1 MWRVWIIIAL
11 LLTFVGCGSRT
22 TAERLNGTWANP
34 LATYQFDFGAHT
46 MTITTG
52 GKTKVAQ
59 MSVVT
64 QDEKSVTV
72 QTDGDPIVIMLTD
85 DATAIIMQAK
95 KLPLQ
100 LKRQS

>member
-1 MWRVWIIIAL
+1 MWRLWLIIML
-11 LLTFVGCGSRT
+11 LLTLVGCGKQT
-22 TAERLNGTWANP
+22 VTDRLNGTWINP
-34 LATYQFDFGAHT
+34 IATYQFDFGAHT
-46 MTITTG
+46 MTVTTA
-52 GKTKVAQ
+52 GKTKTLHIAVVA
-59 MSVVT
+59 

-100 LKRQS
+100 LKRQ

>member
-1 MWRVWIIIAL
+1 MWRFWLIIVL
-11 LLTFVGCGSRT
+11 LFILVGCGNQS
-22 TAERLNGTWANP
+22 TADRLNGTWVNP
-34 LATYQFDFGAHT
+34 IATYQFDFGANT
-46 MTITTG
+46 MTVTTA
-52 GKTKVAQ
+52 GKTKTIPIA
-59 MSVVT
+59 VVT

-100 LKRQS
+100 LKRQ